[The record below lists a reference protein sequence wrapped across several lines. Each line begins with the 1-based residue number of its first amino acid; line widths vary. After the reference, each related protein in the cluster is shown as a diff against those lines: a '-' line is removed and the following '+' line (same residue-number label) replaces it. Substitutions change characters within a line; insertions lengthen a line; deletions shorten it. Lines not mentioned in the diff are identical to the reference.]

1 MLLKFNRHAKSK
13 VSSSIIDLI
22 PLVNVLFLVVS
33 FYVLSTAFTLSPDI
47 HVSLPKTVTSDALQ
61 EESSV
66 ITITGENVIYW
77 RSNIVSIKD
86 LQTQMSRLS
95 KNRSP
100 ILIKADR
107 RASVGRIIDVWDL
120 CRAMGIERINIAATR
135 E

>member
-1 MLLKFNRHAKSK
+1 MEFKRNVTLKS
-13 VSSSIIDLI
+13 VPQIIDLI
-22 PLVNVLFLVVS
+22 PMVNVLFLVIS

-47 HVSLPKTVTSDALQ
+47 HVSLPKTVTSDAL
-61 EESSV
+61 EGENSV

-86 LQTQMSRLS
+86 LQMQMNHLS
-95 KNRSP
+95 KNKSP

-120 CRAMGIERINIAATR
+120 CRSLGIERINFAATR